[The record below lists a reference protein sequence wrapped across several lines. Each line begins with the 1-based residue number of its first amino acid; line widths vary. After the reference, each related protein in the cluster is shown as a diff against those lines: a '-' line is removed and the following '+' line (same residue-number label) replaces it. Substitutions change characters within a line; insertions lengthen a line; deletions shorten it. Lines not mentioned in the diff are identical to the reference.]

1 MVWIVAN
8 WKSNKTVAEALEWIS
23 IVGPQ
28 VPKNDKIKVVVCP
41 STIAIAEVKKAIQVG
56 GFPILVGSQ
65 DLSPFDIGAHTGE
78 EPAALLKQFSDL
90 AILGHSERRKQL
102 GETDELVAEKVSQA
116 ISHDI
121 MALVC
126 VQDSQTP
133 IPEDCHLIAYEPVF
147 AIGTGNP
154 DTPQNANQVAKSFK
168 QKYNHKLEV
177 LYGGS
182 VTSEN
187 VKAFIQ
193 QDNID
198 GVLIGGASLNADE
211 FGKIINICVSQA
223 I

>member
-1 MVWIVAN
+1 MVWVVAN

-28 VPKNDKIKVVVCP
+28 VSKNDEIKVVVCP
-41 STIAIAEVKKAIQVG
+41 STTAIAEIKKAIQVG

-121 MALVC
+121 IALVC

-133 IPEDCHLIAYEPVF
+133 VPEGCHLIAYEPIF

-154 DTPQNANQVAKSFK
+154 DTPQNADKVAKSFK
-168 QKYNHKLEV
+168 QKYNHGLEV

-182 VTSEN
+182 ITSEN

-198 GVLIGGASLNADE
+198 GVLIGGASLSADE
-211 FGKIINICVSQA
+211 FVKIINTCVSQA
-223 I
+223 T